1 MDYQYTNSVT
11 VQLITGTLFLEPS
24 RNLRR
29 PLDFK
34 KYVAHEDENLFILAN
49 RFYGDTSMWY
59 LIAKFSSVIDP
70 TNIPVG
76 TTLLLPVY
84 DDKSPEDLFV

>member
-24 RNLRR
+24 RNLKR
-29 PLDFK
+29 PLSFK
-34 KYVAHEDENLFILAN
+34 HYDAHEDENLFMLAN
-49 RFYGDTSMWY
+49 RFYGETSMWY
-59 LIAKFSSVIDP
+59 PIAKFSSVIDP